1 MDWLKKIL
9 EDEKVEN
16 KVEAISKEL
25 PNHFIPK
32 DKYNGQADKLKEK
45 ESELAEATKQ
55 LETVNSKVA
64 ELAKAAEENQ
74 ELKGKLDTIN
84 AEYEQFKGEAD
95 KRLIDVKKKQ
105 AVERGLRDANAN
117 PDTIDLLIEK
127 FNLDEI
133 ELDDKDNIKDFSK
146 HLDPL
151 KEQRKSLF
159 AETKV
164 SGEKP
169 VGGGGTPDATSYK
182 EQYEKFIKEGNTF
195 EATKIKQKAF
205 SEGKPF

>member
-1 MDWLKKIL
+1 MDWLKSIL
-9 EDEKVEN
+9 EDEKIEN

-32 DKYNGQADKLKEK
+32 DKYNSQADKLKEK
-45 ESELAEATKQ
+45 ESELAEANKQ
-55 LETVNSKVA
+55 LESVNGKVTELSKVA
-64 ELAKAAEENQ
+64 DESKEI
-74 ELKGKLDTIN
+74 KDKLDAIS
-84 AEYEQFKGEAD
+84 AEYDQFKGEAD

-117 PDTIDLLIEK
+117 PDTIDLLIDK

-133 ELDDKDNIKDFSK
+133 ELDDKENVKEFDR
-146 HLDPL
+146 HLEPL

-164 SGEKP
+164 TGDKP
-169 VGGGGTPDATSYK
+169 PEGGAAPDANYK
-182 EQYEKFIKEGNTF
+182 AQYEKFIAEGNQV
-195 EATKIKQKAF
+195 EAIKIKQKAF
-205 SEGKPF
+205 TEGKAF